1 MSIFGGG
8 KNKEELVLV
17 FDIGSSSI
25 GAAFFLMQK
34 ANPPKIIYSIRE
46 PITTDKNLSFD
57 KFLILTLKSIEI
69 ISKKISIKG
78 IGGPSK
84 IFCVLSS
91 PWYMSQTRNISLKK
105 NTPFVFNIKLADS
118 LIEKEVNL
126 FKEECVKTYVHTNS
140 KVLPI
145 ELKNMQIML
154 NGYVVPKPANQKA
167 TELEMTIFVSMSEEE
182 ILEKIKETIGKHFYK
197 ENIKFSSF
205 SMASFTVVRDLFI
218 EQNNFLLMDIGGEV
232 SDISM
237 IKKDI
242 LRSSISFPLGRNFF
256 IRGIA
261 SLIDCSLDEA
271 TSYISLYKD
280 GHMSDS
286 SLSKIEP
293 IINKLKKEWL
303 VKFQKSLVS
312 LSNDISIPS
321 TIFLTVDQD
330 FSDFFTETIKSEQ
343 FNQYTLTE
351 SKFKVI
357 FLGSQAL
364 KDVVS
369 FKNDTNRDPFIIIDS
384 IFINRFL
391 N

>member
-1 MSIFGGG
+1 
-8 KNKEELVLV
+8 
-17 FDIGSSSI
+17 
-25 GAAFFLMQK
+25 
-34 ANPPKIIYSIRE
+34 
-46 PITTDKNLSFD
+46 
-57 KFLILTLKSIEI
+57 
-69 ISKKISIKG
+69 
-78 IGGPSK
+78 
-84 IFCVLSS
+84 
-91 PWYMSQTRNISLKK
+91 
-105 NTPFVFNIKLADS
+105 
-118 LIEKEVNL
+118 
-126 FKEECVKTYVHTNS
+126 
-140 KVLPI
+140 
-145 ELKNMQIML
+145 
-154 NGYVVPKPANQKA
+154 
-167 TELEMTIFVSMSEEE
+167 
-182 ILEKIKETIGKHFYK
+182 
-197 ENIKFSSF
+197 
-205 SMASFTVVRDLFI
+205 
-218 EQNNFLLMDIGGEV
+218 MDIGGEV